1 LAVYGA
7 HIVERCVVL
16 RYFRHERFPMYGA
29 ETSPATT
36 THSVPPELFMML
48 TPEDQALIIRHKK
61 TASTTVD
68 TVVAGMPTFA
78 KVALGA
84 LAAYGGYVLVTR
96 AMAGGSTTGGR
107 TDSENRLGYMTRI
120 NDSDK

>member
-1 LAVYGA
+1 
-7 HIVERCVVL
+7 
-16 RYFRHERFPMYGA
+16 MYGA

-96 AMAGGSTTGGR
+96 AMAGGMYTPS
-107 TDSENRLGYMTRI
+107 SEPFERATSRMNRRR
-120 NDSDK
+120 